1 LAHAGLKLCPAI
13 WLSRG
18 SLTRRKTADNVSYV
32 KLARVETCL
41 RRGRGRRLVATAVC
55 DNERM
60 TSGLLLIDAQRNML
74 EGEDAV
80 PSANQMKDALSR
92 LLDSARAA
100 EAVVVHVQ
108 NDGPPGSP
116 DEPHTDGWELV
127 FPPDAG
133 ELVVRKEE
141 SDTFAS
147 NPGLAASLR
156 DRGVDRVVVAGMQSE
171 FCVEATSRGALGE
184 GFVVLLPRGGHATYD
199 DETSA
204 AEVSLAS
211 EEALG
216 AEGVEIV
223 NLDQVEFG

>member
-1 LAHAGLKLCPAI
+1 MVPSAGHPLFVRDGARSWRAAH
-13 WLSRG
+13 
-18 SLTRRKTADNVSYV
+18 NVSYV
-32 KLARVETCL
+32 KLMIVETCL
-41 RRGRGRRLVATAVC
+41 GRVSWRRVDVTAVC
-55 DNERM
+55 DNGRM
-60 TSGLLLIDAQRNML
+60 TSALILIDAQRNML
-74 EGEDAV
+74 EGVDAV
-80 PSANQMKDALSR
+80 PSADQMKDALSG

-100 EAVVVHVQ
+100 QALVVHVQ

-127 FPPDAG
+127 FPPVAG

-147 NPGLAASLR
+147 NPELAPVLR

-171 FCVEATSRGALGE
+171 FCIEATSRGALGE
-184 GFVVLLPRGGHATYD
+184 GFAVVLPRGGHATYD

-204 AEVSLAS
+204 AQVSLAT

-216 AEGVEIV
+216 ADGVELV
-223 NLDQVEFG
+223 DRGGVVFG